1 MDTWKQLKSTY
12 RKAYHQIITEKPY
25 EDEQKYKTFA
35 SCVAILCHDNVKY
48 SLRDRLLYLSKLAD
62 LSGGP
67 TVREH
72 ACINSA
78 FAIGDAVK
86 MEENGLICYALD
98 ERFPFPGTWDYQKA
112 YNFSIPYIFG
122 EIMPIHI
129 TMWLEERCFDDS
141 PEDIQEIQ
149 RRLETSSD
157 YQY

>member
-12 RKAYHQIITEKPY
+12 RKAYHQIIAEKPD

-48 SLRDRLLYLSKLAD
+48 SLRDRLLYLTKLLD

-72 ACINSA
+72 ACIQSA
-78 FAIGDAVK
+78 YAIGDALEIK
-86 MEENGLICYALD
+86 HHGMTSYALD
-98 ERFPFPGTWDYQKA
+98 ERFPLPGTWDYQKA
-112 YNFSIPYIFG
+112 YNFSIPHIFG
-122 EIMPIHI
+122 KIMPIHI
-129 TMWLEERCFDDS
+129 KVWLEENCFDDS
-141 PEDIQEIQ
+141 PEDILEIQ
-149 RRLETSSD
+149 TLLETSSD